1 MNTYSFYLE
10 GGFRKDIEA
19 STPQAG
25 LRKIVKFHGE
35 EKDFKGNKIKDIITA
50 SFIKYNKQG
59 LGDYNFNS
67 TEETRK
73 VLDTLKQQKTK
84 P

>member
-25 LRKIVKFHGE
+25 LRKIINFHGE
-35 EKDFKGNKIKDIITA
+35 EKDLKGNKIKDVITA
-50 SFIKYNKQG
+50 NFIKYNKQG
-59 LGDYNFNS
+59 LGDYNFQS

-73 VLDTLKQQKTK
+73 SLEQQKTK

>member
-25 LRKIVKFHGE
+25 LRKIIKFHGE
-35 EKDFKGNKIKDIITA
+35 EKDFNGNKIKDVITA

-59 LGDYNFNS
+59 IGDYNFQS
-67 TEETRK
+67 TEETIK
-73 VLDTLKQQKTK
+73 VLKEQKTTD
-84 P
+84 

>member
-10 GGFRKDIEA
+10 GGFRKDVDA

-25 LRKIVKFHGE
+25 LRKIIKFHGE
-35 EKDFKGNKIKDIITA
+35 EKDFKGNKIKDVITA
-50 SFIKYNKQG
+50 NFIKYNKQG
-59 LGDYNFNS
+59 LGDYNFQS

-73 VLDTLKQQKTK
+73 VLKEQKTK